1 MNNKRKYFTF
11 GVNFLYILFNI
22 TAILYL
28 IYFSNFSLTN
38 FEQGTLLEK
47 ALSLGVMFSIFLLPI
62 ILLLNLMNSSEVNH
76 EKENT

>member
-1 MNNKRKYFTF
+1 MNNKRKYFTV

-28 IYFSNFSLTN
+28 MYFSNFSLTN

-62 ILLLNLMNSSEVNH
+62 ILLFNLMNSSEVNH